1 MRSRLFISTVLVAI
15 YGVFRSAYTPYARS
29 LVQTQLAP
37 FQVGNNNLQYGLS
50 RTMTIADFVGAFV
63 ALLILSCLTFIWLAY
78 YLSQSEPKMK
88 PSKLDH
94 LLMGV
99 LVLSGLTFSS
109 GTAVDVD
116 LVETDE
122 NNVATPLTSV
132 ASLPI
137 EAD

>member
-1 MRSRLFISTVLVAI
+1 MRSRLFISTVLIAI

-50 RTMTIADFVGAFV
+50 RTMTIADFVDAFV

-78 YLSQSEPKMK
+78 YLSQSEPKMT

-109 GTAVDVD
+109 GTAVDAAHT
-116 LVETDE
+116 ETDE
-122 NNVATPLTSV
+122 NNVATPLTGA
-132 ASLPI
+132 ASMQV